1 MCALAH
7 VHAPAPG
14 KRAPFIPC
22 ALQFALLL
30 LTEAATPAPFSVVRF
45 ETIYIFFQA
54 AISKWIKGKK
64 AGEKKPAL
72 KQNMMLLEEG
82 QDCVIVGTL
91 YKEQKLKP
99 NILDEHHARQ
109 KYEAP
114 PPARSKYHDDTDDLV
129 LEDQTG
135 RVTLSTHPEALAHL
149 PVHELVTGVVM
160 GVRGIESADG
170 TFKVRKETEGSRKPP
185 PARAART
192 KRTGDPE

>member
-1 MCALAH
+1 
-7 VHAPAPG
+7 
-14 KRAPFIPC
+14 
-22 ALQFALLL
+22 
-30 LTEAATPAPFSVVRF
+30 
-45 ETIYIFFQA
+45 
-54 AISKWIKGKK
+54 
-64 AGEKKPAL
+64 
-72 KQNMMLLEEG
+72 MMLLEEG